1 MMSHDTNYG
10 YKKIFRLKGR
20 QTGQKRSL
28 EARADAFSR
37 LKKIGSS
44 RELGDQALGWVI

>member
-37 LKKIGSS
+37 LKNPFANVYFCAVDFK
-44 RELGDQALGWVI
+44 V